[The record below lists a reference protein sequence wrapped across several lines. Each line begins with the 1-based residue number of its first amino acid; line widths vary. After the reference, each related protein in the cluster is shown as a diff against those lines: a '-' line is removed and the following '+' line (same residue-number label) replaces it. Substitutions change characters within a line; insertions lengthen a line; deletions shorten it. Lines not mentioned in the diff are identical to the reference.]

1 MADFDLN
8 ELTES
13 QKEKLTAHPEV
24 RKMIEYEEA
33 GILAL
38 GEALSESGVFD
49 GEGYE
54 RENVTDT
61 GELLIEQMES
71 RTGRITDSTI
81 HKVLR
86 ALVEEVDS
94 VQ

>member
-1 MADFDLN
+1 MAEFDLD

-13 QKEKLTAHPEV
+13 QKEKLQAHPEV
-24 RKMIEYEEA
+24 RKMIEYEES

-38 GEALSESGVFD
+38 GDALSDSDVFD
-49 GEGYE
+49 GDGYE
-54 RENVTDT
+54 FENLTET
-61 GELLIEQMES
+61 GELLIEQMAT
-71 RTGRITDSTI
+71 RTGRITESTI